1 MKHTIYII
9 LSACLLALNACTSD
23 DILPKE
29 ENMDTEVQLT
39 AAIAGSGVGTKAVA
53 VESDLTPDC
62 IKKSFGAEDEI
73 RFVNTVFFNTPDF
86 TNETIFNF
94 VEEDETYGYK
104 FTKNGETSGTG
115 DNGTGNLNWS
125 DFRPTGFVYTFEA
138 VYYPGNT
145 PFDNVSESQN
155 VLNEND
161 VPENFLNSDLLL
173 ASNRMDLN
181 PEDKNIKLTFR
192 HAFAMVRVDITIPI
206 GLGLDTDAIEEAV
219 LQNVQT
225 RYTVDYQSSIDSGKL
240 RNVKGNGDGK
250 NVTMYKY
257 STNKT
262 NTSQDYT
269 FVAIIPVQTNIDQD
283 DFVRF
288 KIKVNNAD
296 KWYGFKRNSDQQ
308 TISLEQ
314 SKITHLVLKLDNLSG
329 TPLLI
334 SAEVKDWLNASSDMT
349 IDEDDNTS
357 SGDTEGGDQEDG
369 GQDGETENQEG
380 GSE

>member
-29 ENMDTEVQLT
+29 ENTDTEVQLT
-39 AAIAGSGVGTKAVA
+39 AAIAGSGVGTRA
-53 VESDLTPDC
+53 EEIDLTPDC
-62 IKKSFGAEDEI
+62 IKKSFGSGDEI
-73 RFVNTVFFNTPDF
+73 RFVNTVFYNNPDF
-86 TNETIFNF
+86 SDNTILKYAGI
-94 VEEDETYGYK
+94 DQTHGYI
-104 FTKNGETSGTG
+104 FTKNGEIQGTG
-115 DNGTGNLNWS
+115 DNETGNLIWNY
-125 DFRPTGFVYTFEA
+125 FRPTGFVYTFEA

-145 PFDNVSESQN
+145 PFNKVSEKQHELKSDGN
-155 VLNEND
+155 K
-161 VPENFLNSDLLL
+161 PENFLNSDLLL
-173 ASNRMDLN
+173 ASHRMDLN
-181 PEDKNIKLTFR
+181 PDDKAIKLTFR
-192 HAFAMVRVDITIPI
+192 HAFAMVRVDITMPI
-206 GLGLDTDAIEEAV
+206 GLGLNADAIQEAV
-219 LQNVQT
+219 LQDIQT
-225 RYTVDYQSSIDSGKL
+225 GYTVDYSSSKDSGEL
-240 RNVKGNGDGK
+240 RDVEGNGVSED
-250 NVTMYKY
+250 VTMYKL
-257 STNKT
+257 SSETIGQTQK
-262 NTSQDYT
+262 YT

-296 KWYGFKRNSDQQ
+296 KWYGFKRNSGQQ
-308 TISLEQ
+308 TISLKQ

-349 IDEDDNTS
+349 IGEDDNTS
-357 SGDTEGGDQEDG
+357 SGNTEDGDQEDG

>member
-29 ENMDTEVQLT
+29 ENTDSEVQLT
-39 AAIAGSGVGTKAVA
+39 AAIAGSGVGTRAE
-53 VESDLTPDC
+53 ESDLTPDC
-62 IKKSFGAEDEI
+62 IKKRFGDGDEI

-86 TNETIFNF
+86 ADGTIF
-94 VEEDETYGYK
+94 EYAGEDPTYGSR
-104 FTKNGETSGTG
+104 FTKNGGTSGTG
-115 DNGTGNLNWS
+115 DDGTVNLNWN

-138 VYYPGNT
+138 VYYPNNQELK
-145 PFDNVSESQN
+145 F
-155 VLNEND
+155 
-161 VPENFLNSDLLL
+161 VPENQNEENGKPDNFIKADLLL

-206 GLGLDTDAIEEAV
+206 GLGLDADAIEEAV

-225 RYTVDYQSSIDSGKL
+225 GYTVDYQSSIDSGEL
-240 RNVKGNGDGK
+240 RGVMGEGDQK
-250 NVTMYKY
+250 EVTMYKY

-262 NTSQDYT
+262 TTTQDYT
-269 FVAIIPVQTNIDQD
+269 FVAIIPVQTYINQD

-288 KIKVNNAD
+288 KIKVNDED
-296 KWYGFKRNSDQQ
+296 KWYGFKRNENQQ
-308 TISLEQ
+308 TISLVQ

-349 IDEDDNTS
+349 IGEDDSTS
-357 SGDTEGGDQEDG
+357 PSDTEGSDQEDEG
-369 GQDGETENQEG
+369 QEG
-380 GSE
+380 GTENEEGGNE